1 MFLCFICFDQ
11 RDGEIGG
18 CEVDVVEECDNLSI
32 HIELRLS
39 WKSSTE
45 QIPEQAELL
54 RPVGDVPSLCI
65 GAADSSRPEKPM
77 RRSGSVVGHRPSC
90 AAACLLGIKH
100 HSLNDSLT

>member
-1 MFLCFICFDQ
+1 M
-11 RDGEIGG
+11 
-18 CEVDVVEECDNLSI
+18 DVVEECDNLSI

-100 HSLNDSLT
+100 HSLNNSLT